1 MIRLSAI
8 CWLLRGLNVG
18 VQAATADSEGAWES
32 VWHNQVVGKFCHL
45 GSAARGYGDAKF
57 VATPDQPIGFELQ
70 VARDFRA
77 GSLLVWKH
85 APEWSSR
92 QGPDTQLG
100 KLRHIQGGGAVG
112 ANKLAGEMFLA
123 MKEGYELILTGK
135 TDLSDPTELRLH
147 LRGTDFFCR
156 HGELQCLCPNFRPG
170 FLAAHVEDPLRFSGK

>member
-8 CWLLRGLNVG
+8 CWLWLGLNVG

-32 VWHNQVVGKFCHL
+32 VWDSVWDSVWHDQVVGKFCHL
-45 GSAARGYGDAKF
+45 GLAARGYGDAKF

-100 KLRHIQGGGAVG
+100 KLCHIQGGGAVG

-123 MKEGYELILTGK
+123 MKEGYELIFTGK
-135 TDLSDPTELRLH
+135 TGFSDPTELRLH
-147 LRGTDFFCR
+147 LRGTDFFAAM
-156 HGELQCLCPNFRPG
+156 ENFNAYAQTSV
-170 FLAAHVEDPLRFSGK
+170 LVSW